1 MKQPPRLSNNASFVR
16 LSNSFIS
23 RKEENKVSTKD
34 NSNLCDI
41 LMEDRKNDWL
51 AKQIREEEKILRKGD
66 FLDLGAGHS
75 KSCNA
80 KELKLFHIENCN
92 ADDIDDGGVY

>member
-1 MKQPPRLSNNASFVR
+1 MKQPPRLRNNVSYAR
-16 LSNSFIS
+16 LSNYFIA
-23 RKEENKVSTKD
+23 RDEENKVSMKD

-51 AKQIREEEKILRKGD
+51 AKQMREEEKILRKGD

-80 KELKLFHIENCN
+80 KELKLFHIENCD
-92 ADDIDDGGVY
+92 ADDIDDGVV